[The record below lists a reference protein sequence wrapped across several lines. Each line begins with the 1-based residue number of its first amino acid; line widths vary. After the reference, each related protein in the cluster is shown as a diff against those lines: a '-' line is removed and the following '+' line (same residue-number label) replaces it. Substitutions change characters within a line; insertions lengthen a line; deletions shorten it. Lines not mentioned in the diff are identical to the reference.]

1 MLYLV
6 ATPIGNLSDF
16 SHRAIEVL
24 AQCQYIL
31 CEDTRHSSILLKH
44 YQIRRPLKS
53 YHQFSEKKHLD
64 EILSDL
70 KQGSDIALISDAG
83 VPLLCDPGHLLVATC
98 RQEKIPVTAIG
109 IPCAALMGLIGSGFS
124 PTPFQFIG
132 FLEKQKTTLHAQL
145 VFLLT
150 YQGTS
155 IAYETP
161 HRIETTLQHLQTL
174 APTRR
179 LCLARE
185 LTKRYE
191 EFLIGT
197 PSELLQHFQAHPP
210 LGEFVLILEPPSEQE
225 DWSDLPLKK
234 HVQQLHDTW
243 DLSLNDAIKAVADM
257 RGLPKRAV
265 YQAIHQD
272 GHTQNN
278 LKF

>member
-6 ATPIGNLSDF
+6 ATPIGNLGDF
-16 SHRAIEVL
+16 SHRAVEVL
-24 AQCQYIL
+24 TRCQYIL

-44 YQIRRPLKS
+44 YQIHRPLKS
-53 YHQFSEKKHLD
+53 YHQFSEKRHLD

-70 KQGSDIALISDAG
+70 KQGSEIALISDAG
-83 VPLLCDPGHLLVATC
+83 VPLLCDPGHLLVVAC
-98 RQEKIPVTAIG
+98 REEKIPVTAIG
-109 IPCAALMGLIGSGFS
+109 IPCAALMGLIGSGFP

-132 FLEKQKTTLHAQL
+132 FLDKQKTRLHEQL
-145 VFLLT
+145 ISLLS

-161 HRIETTLQHLQTL
+161 HRIQETLQHLLTI
-174 APTRR
+174 APTRK

-197 PSELLQHFQAHPP
+197 PAELLQHFDATPP
-210 LGEFVLILEPPSEQE
+210 LGEFVLIIEPPSVQE
-225 DWSDLPLKK
+225 DWSDLSLKN
-234 HVQQLHDTW
+234 HVEQVIQTW
-243 DLSLNDAIKAVADM
+243 NLSLNDAIKTVAEM

-265 YQAIHQD
+265 YRSIHQ
-272 GHTQNN
+272 G
-278 LKF
+278 